1 MSDFTII
8 SVIQSNFGRSIGMLA
23 LEKGLTYDFQSERP
37 HSDAVNAIHP
47 FGKVPVL
54 KHRDVELYETSAI
67 ARYVDAS
74 FDGPKFFPSDPLAAA
89 KVEQW
94 ISLHNMF
101 DQTMVRQYA
110 LGYVLPKT
118 EDGKPDRARIDGAL
132 EALEKQLKMIDHTLD
147 GDFLVGDSLT
157 YADLCLYPTL
167 HYMTQFPESK
177 KMLAVLPKL
186 SAYIDRI
193 AARDSAKKTGLP
205 S

>member
-8 SVIQSNFGRSIGMLA
+8 SIIQSNFGRSIGMLA
-23 LEKGLTYDFQSERP
+23 LEKGLSYDFQSESP
-37 HSDAVNAIHP
+37 HSDAVYAIHP
-47 FGKVPVL
+47 FGKVPVIR
-54 KHRDVELYETSAI
+54 HGDIEIYETSAI
-67 ARYVDAS
+67 ARYVDAA
-74 FDGPKFFPSDPLAAA
+74 FDGPKLFPSDPVAAI

-101 DQTMVRQYA
+101 DQTMVREYA
-110 LGYVLPKT
+110 LGYAVPQTK
-118 EDGKPDRARIDGAL
+118 DGKPDRPRIDGAQQG
-132 EALEKQLKMIDHTLD
+132 LEKQLKMIDGALE

-177 KMLAVLPKL
+177 KMLADLPKL

-205 S
+205 G